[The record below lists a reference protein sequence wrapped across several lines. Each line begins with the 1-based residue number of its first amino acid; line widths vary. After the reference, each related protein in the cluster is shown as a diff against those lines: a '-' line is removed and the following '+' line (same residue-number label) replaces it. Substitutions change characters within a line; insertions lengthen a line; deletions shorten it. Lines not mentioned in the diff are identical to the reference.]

1 MKASQNKQLDTDK
14 SKKLDSSIAF
24 QIVTSTKAA
33 DGSLTIEGYAN
44 TVDRD
49 RVGDIV
55 LPEAFKATLPEYLK
69 NPILL
74 YMHNWERPIGTVVET
89 KIDERGLWIKA
100 VISNAAAVADIRTQ
114 ISEGILKTFSI
125 GYNELDSDYDKKTET
140 RIIRQLELLEISIVT
155 IPANPAALFTQSQ
168 GAGEGKSAPQNA
180 ENSKGETMKTKQD
193 GTPEGGATPAVD
205 LAPVMA
211 AIDGIK
217 AAIDSLTGKM
227 DALMAT
233 VEAMKAQPPKKPEGE
248 AEVCAECGKPKAE
261 CECNKPEGSAAPKS
275 APVTET
281 KENVDLDS
289 MSDEDG
295 LAELEKLEQELS
307 TIE

>member
-1 MKASQNKQLDTDK
+1 MTVSKNKQLTTDK
-14 SKKLDSSIAF
+14 TKSRDSAIEF
-24 QIVTSTKAA
+24 QITNSTKAA
-33 DGSLTIEGYAN
+33 DGSVSIEGYAN

-74 YMHNWERPIGTVVET
+74 YMHNWERPIGTVVEA
-89 KIDERGLWIKA
+89 KIDERGLWIRA
-100 VISNAAAVADIRTQ
+100 SISNAAIVADIRTQ

-125 GYNELDSDYDKKTET
+125 GYNELDSDFDKKTET

-168 GAGEGKSAPQNA
+168 GGAGEGKSAPQTA
-180 ENSKGETMKTKQD
+180 ENLKGEPMKTKQD
-193 GTPEGGATPAVD
+193 GTPEAGETPSVD
-205 LAPVMA
+205 LAPVLA

-217 AAIDSLTGKM
+217 AAIETMTGKM

-233 VEAMKAQPPKKPEGE
+233 VESMKAQPKAEDKP
-248 AEVCAECGKPKAE
+248 EVCAGCGKPKAE
-261 CECNKPEGSAAPKS
+261 CTCKPEGSEAPKS
-275 APVTET
+275 APAGQT
-281 KENVDLDS
+281 KENADLDS
-289 MSDEDG
+289 MTDEAA
-295 LAELEKLEQELS
+295 LQELEQLEKELS
-307 TIE
+307 AIE